1 VFAVESPRNP
11 RWTNDE
17 MRAVPFGPNTSES
30 KRYRTKTACTV
41 RLWYIVLAQAPDFFR
56 TVQKPAAVC
65 TVIVFQQETR
75 SVDYSEHVIISKQE
89 MVGAPPRNK
98 KKRNPRQAHCRGQP
112 KSALSMPGHHCPRK
126 AVCPMGRRALPLQ
139 GSFARGDI
147 RVLELYTKA
156 TECTP
161 QRILHAITQR
171 S

>member
-30 KRYRTKTACTV
+30 KRYRTKTVCTV
-41 RLWYIVLAQAPDFFR
+41 RLWCIVLAQAPDFFR

-98 KKRNPRQAHCRGQP
+98 KKGIPGRPTVGASLSQLCR
-112 KSALSMPGHHCPRK
+112 CR
-126 AVCPMGRRALPLQ
+126 
-139 GSFARGDI
+139 
-147 RVLELYTKA
+147 
-156 TECTP
+156 
-161 QRILHAITQR
+161 AITVPVKRCAQWAGGPCR
-171 S
+171 SRDPLRVAT